1 MTKKKVLVIAA
12 HPDDELV
19 GCGGTLLKLKK
30 KKFDLNIVFVA
41 DGVLGKLKKNLDKK
55 IIASHVT
62 DRENKAKKV
71 AKKLGVKKVFFLKY
85 PDLQLYKADK
95 QEMTKK
101 LISDK

>member
-1 MTKKKVLVIAA
+1 MTKKKVLVIVA

-19 GCGGTLLKLKK
+19 GCGGTLLKLK

-55 IIASHVT
+55 MIASHVT
-62 DRENKAKKV
+62 NRENKAKKV